1 MNYFMS
7 SGYPLRRD
15 DRNLICYRGTSYHI
29 RTRRLFG
36 VFLITGLI
44 VGLIAGLIICFREF
58 LFNGVALEEATAN
71 ANYVEI
77 AFGALG
83 GFVIAFLF
91 ALFVMLGSNSAAKQ
105 SERKMQP
112 VKNQLHI
119 QRGGIVCE
127 SVASCN
133 DLEAAYTISDLAWK
147 AGRLYLT
154 SRAVEFYVHEYHE
167 NYRNF
172 VIQLRDITR
181 VTRRGLLQTRLVICS
196 KTKTIIL
203 NVPIGTAWSWQKEI
217 LHLKNIEQYYPT
229 YAAMPQYM
237 PGMPGMHVPVPTI
250 VTNPGNNTVK

>member
-36 VFLITGLI
+36 VFLIMGLLL
-44 VGLIAGLIICFREF
+44 GLIAGCAIYLREF
-58 LFNGVALEEATAN
+58 LFNGVALEEALENAN
-71 ANYVEI
+71 ALEI
-77 AFGALG
+77 AYGALG
-83 GFVIAFLF
+83 GFGIALIF
-91 ALFVMLGSNSAAKQ
+91 ALFIMLGSNSAAKQ
-105 SERKMQP
+105 SEKKMQP
-112 VKNQLHI
+112 VKNQLQI

-133 DLEAAYTISDLAWK
+133 DLEATYTISDLAWK

-181 VTRRGLLQTRLVICS
+181 VQRRGLLQTRLVICS

-229 YAAMPQYM
+229 YAGVPHYM
-237 PGMPGMHVPVPTI
+237 PGMPGMQGPIPTI
-250 VTNPGNNTVK
+250 VTNNNNNVR